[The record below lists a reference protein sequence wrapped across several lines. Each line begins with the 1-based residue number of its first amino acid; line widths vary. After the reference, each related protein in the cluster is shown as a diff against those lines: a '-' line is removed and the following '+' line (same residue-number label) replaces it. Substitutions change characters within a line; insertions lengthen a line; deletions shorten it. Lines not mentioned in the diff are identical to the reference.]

1 METQRVP
8 HGQSERV
15 GNMSSAKS
23 LPGIHP
29 PLVDSTAQ
37 PPRRLV
43 RTPSF
48 EEIFTEYQPLV
59 YGIALKFSGSREDA
73 EDIVQEVF
81 TKVWKS
87 LEEFNFSSTVK
98 TWIYRIS
105 INTCIDYSRKSWRKF
120 GAVSG
125 PQERARAPQSDAT
138 SLHGG
143 GDAERRLLSK
153 EVAGQVR
160 RAITRLKP
168 HLKAVLILK
177 DLEEMSYEEISSVLG
192 LQTGTISSRL
202 NRARKALQSIL
213 RPGYAVASEGS
224 G

>member
-1 METQRVP
+1 METQKVP
-8 HGQSERV
+8 DSQTERV
-15 GNMSSAKS
+15 GNMSSIKS
-23 LPGIHP
+23 LSGIHP
-29 PLVDSTAQ
+29 PLIDSPVE
-37 PPRRLV
+37 PPQRLV

-48 EEIFTEYQPLV
+48 EETFTEYQPLV

-87 LEEFNFSSTVK
+87 LDEFNFSSSVK

-105 INTCIDYSRKSWRKF
+105 INTCIDYSRKSWRKY

-125 PQERARAPQSDAT
+125 PQERPQAQSDAS
-138 SLHGG
+138 SLRGG

-213 RPGYAVASEGS
+213 RPGYAVAPEGS